1 MFLFLLKTFVRTT
14 MNKMKKKN
22 LVSLS
27 IALAFLTL
35 ATTGILLYVKQKPHF
50 VEMTHTIFGLLFVT
64 VAIFHIVNNW
74 ASLKTYMRDRNSG
87 SIQKELIVSLVV
99 IGALI
104 VLSVTEVLEPVA
116 EFGRIFAKPQK
127 KGDPGIVFQEKTT
140 LDSTSGT
147 AVTLILQKMAEDKSG
162 AITVQVADTT
172 GKVLETLIEGEDKD
186 GTKPNL
192 ILHSKIS
199 TAAPFKLVIT
209 SAYEGEAKTQESLI
223 AALTPG
229 TQSIAAANPILQR
242 AILEVK

>member
-1 MFLFLLKTFVRTT
+1 
-14 MNKMKKKN
+14 MKKKN

-35 ATTGILLYVKQKPHF
+35 ATTGILLYIKQKPHF

-74 ASLKTYMRDRNSG
+74 GSLKAYMRDRNTG

-104 VLSVTEVLEPVA
+104 ILSVTEVLEPIA
-116 EFGRIFAKPQK
+116 EFGRIFAKQQK
-127 KGDPGIVFQEKTT
+127 RPDQGITFQEKTT
-140 LDSTSGT
+140 LDSTNGT
-147 AVTLILQKMAEDKSG
+147 AVTLILQKTADDKSG
-162 AITVQVADTT
+162 AITVQVADTS

-186 GTKPNL
+186 GPKPNL

-199 TAAPFKLVIT
+199 TPAPFKLVI
-209 SAYEGEAKTQESLI
+209 SSKYEGDEKRQESLI

-229 TQSIAAANPILQR
+229 TQALIAASPALQR

>member
-1 MFLFLLKTFVRTT
+1 
-14 MNKMKKKN
+14 MKKKN
-22 LVSLS
+22 LVSLT

-50 VEMTHTIFGLLFVT
+50 VEMTHTIFGLLFVS

-74 ASLKTYMRDRNSG
+74 ASLKTYMRDRNTG

-104 VLSVTEVLEPVA
+104 ILSVTEVLEPIA
-116 EFGRIFAKPQK
+116 EFGRIFAKQQK
-127 KGDPGIVFQEKTT
+127 KPDQGITFQEKTT
-140 LDSTSGT
+140 LDSTNGT
-147 AVTLILQKMAEDKSG
+147 AVTLILQKTADDKSG

-186 GTKPNL
+186 GPKPNL

-199 TAAPFKLVIT
+199 TPVPFKLVI
-209 SAYEGEAKTQESLI
+209 SSKYEGEEKKQESLI
-223 AALTPG
+223 SALTTG
-229 TQSIAAANPILQR
+229 AQSLTAATPALQR

>member
-1 MFLFLLKTFVRTT
+1 
-14 MNKMKKKN
+14 MKKKN

-35 ATTGILLYVKQKPHF
+35 ATTGLLLYVKQKPHF
-50 VEMTHTIFGLLFVT
+50 VEMTHTIFGLLFIS

-74 ASLKTYMRDRNSG
+74 ASLKTYMRDRSTG

-99 IGALI
+99 IITLI
-104 VLSVTEVLEPVA
+104 ILSVTEVLEPVA

-127 KGDPGIVFQEKTT
+127 KQDPGVVFQEKTT

-147 AVTLILQKMAEDKSG
+147 AVTLILQKTAEDKSG

-186 GTKPNL
+186 GPKPNL

-199 TAAPFKLVIT
+199 TPAPFKLLI
-209 SAYEGEAKTQESLI
+209 SSKYEGEEKRQESLI
-223 AALTPG
+223 TALVPG
-229 TQSIAAANPILQR
+229 TQSVSAASPVLQR